1 MDLRNQM
8 VRFAYSG
15 ADDAAAAAAAAS
27 LIRTVCIPSIFDPVR
42 HLCLTL
48 HLPSCG
54 RKLCETQ

>member
-27 LIRTVCIPSIFDPVR
+27 LIRTVRIPCIIDPVR
-42 HLCLTL
+42 HLYLTL
-48 HLPSCG
+48 RLPSCG
-54 RKLCETQ
+54 PKLCETQ